1 MRLGYAPDGARLLSV
16 GSAVVVRQKRG
27 GPESRFR
34 RRKNAMSVQNPQN
47 SVTRKGTLK
56 STRKPW

>member
-1 MRLGYAPDGARLLSV
+1 MRLGYGPDGARLLSV
-16 GSAVVVRQKRG
+16 GSIAVVRQKRG
-27 GPESRFR
+27 GLEERFR
-34 RRKNAMSVQNPQN
+34 GWKSGISSQRLQN